1 MKQPVPIGG
10 GTFSIVLAH
19 RAPARMRVR
28 VLDVC
33 GCGCST
39 LPLMQNPGVVPR
51 ISQGRGLQRGGA
63 TGRHERVGSPGVLGS
78 ANTHARFARA
88 RVASLPGLPPIQR
101 AQPFS
106 ARRASSLKRPQ
117 TTVAR
122 CSWIYLFV
130 DPLFVVAAIFGPFG
144 RRLKSCLT
152 LDARNSAHRPTPEL

>member
-1 MKQPVPIGG
+1 MQSDYIGKKCEFLAQTRGFAPWTPTEGGSAPLDPPGLILGLSGLKLSTTRHAHVRG

-63 TGRHERVGSPGVLGS
+63 TGRHERVGSPAVLGS

-88 RVASLPGLPPIQR
+88 RVASLPGLPLVYR
-101 AQPFS
+101 AQLFR
-106 ARRASSLKRPQ
+106 ARRAR
-117 TTVAR
+117 
-122 CSWIYLFV
+122 
-130 DPLFVVAAIFGPFG
+130 
-144 RRLKSCLT
+144 T
-152 LDARNSAHRPTPEL
+152 LP